1 MTWLFLL
8 FFLFFFSRRE
18 HVWNSFLT
26 QFSVKDFAIASSK
39 SVVSGIVNVKRYL
52 FRTISNGQK
61 LFLIE
66 LSFPNFHIF
75 DVMIFYKKNNNN
87 NSNLIFVI
95 VLENFQWKLYIV
107 RKFIFNP
114 ISFWKIFKFS
124 VERKKIQI

>member
-1 MTWLFLL
+1 MCQSDPLNDVALLAFLP
-8 FFLFFFSRRE
+8 FFFSRRE

-26 QFSVKDFAIASSK
+26 QFSVKDFAIASPK

-75 DVMIFYKKNNNN
+75 DVMIFYKKKNNNN

-95 VLENFQWKLYIV
+95 VLENF
-107 RKFIFNP
+107 
-114 ISFWKIFKFS
+114 
-124 VERKKIQI
+124 